1 MAKLEIPVQVYMDNL
16 DEMIDELKQLQTY
29 AIKLYGCDEK
39 GLVDCDEVVKI
50 FRKHLRTKVGKPEII
65 YCKNCAYRCENW
77 ISTNVDGDVIHHCTQ
92 LDQMVDDDF
101 YCGYAERKKE

>member
-29 AIKLYGCDEK
+29 KLGEGNEKTLVGCD
-39 GLVDCDEVVKI
+39 DVVKV

-65 YCKNCAYRCENW
+65 RCKECRHYRTCE
-77 ISTNVDGDVIHHCTQ
+77 IFGKKITLCKRREYDALSVEP
-92 LDQMVDDDF
+92 DDF
-101 YCGYAERKKE
+101 CSKAERREG

>member
-1 MAKLEIPVQVYMDNL
+1 MAKIEIPVLIYTDNL

-29 AIKLYGCDEK
+29 KLYK
-39 GLVDCDEVVKI
+39 GAEQIFVSCDEVVKV
-50 FRKHLRTKVGKPEII
+50 FRKHLRTKVGKSEII

-92 LDQMVDDDF
+92 LDQMVDDGF
-101 YCGYAERKKE
+101 YCGYAERREG